1 MNNLL
6 DYALLAFAN
15 SLKFGTKRND
25 YYEMLISLSDLDST
39 VSVSELLSELVPP
52 AEFSKVSF
60 DSYIPDSNFGS
71 QAEAREKASAFTNS
85 IRKKAG
91 SNLGIYLDGGFG
103 VGKTHLLASIY
114 YSSGKKT
121 AFGAFLAYTSIIGYL
136 GFAEA
141 VKQFSKYE
149 LLCIDEF
156 ELDDPGD
163 TMIMSRFLKE
173 LAAKGVRFAATSN
186 TPPAALGEGRFAA
199 DSFQREIQSVADK
212 FQMVRI
218 DGDDYRHRDATFEF
232 KALTSDSEELFG
244 TSDGKAL
251 SVDFEELLTFLG
263 SIHQSRYAKVSEQF
277 SSLLIKNVRQI
288 SDQFE
293 GIRLVSFIDR
303 CYEAGVS
310 LAFTGT
316 SLTDLF
322 RADHVQGAYRK
333 KYLRCL
339 SRLSAMCSRFS
350 ASQS

>member
-1 MNNLL
+1 
-6 DYALLAFAN
+6 
-15 SLKFGTKRND
+15 
-25 YYEMLISLSDLDST
+25 MLIKIDDLDSD

-52 AEFSKVSF
+52 AEFAKVSF
-60 DSYIPDSNFGS
+60 DSYIPDEKFSS
-71 QAEAREKASAFTNS
+71 QSEARNLASSFAKT
-85 IRKKAG
+85 IGKKNAA
-91 SNLGIYLDGGFG
+91 NLGIYLDGGFG

-114 YSSGKKT
+114 FNSGKKS

-136 GFAEA
+136 GFAQA
-141 VKQFSKYE
+141 VAQFSKYD

-218 DGDDYRHRDATFEF
+218 DGDDYRHRDSSFAF
-232 KALTSDSEELFG
+232 KAANANELNDLESQEG
-244 TSDGKAL
+244 RVL
-251 SVDFEELLTFLG
+251 SASFDELVSFLG

-277 SSLLIKNVRQI
+277 NRLIVTDVRLI
-288 SDQFE
+288 NDQFE
-293 GIRLVSFIDR
+293 GIRFVSFIDR

-310 LAFTGT
+310 LSYTGLELG
-316 SLTDLF
+316 SIF
-322 RADHVQGAYRK
+322 RQDHVEGAYRK

-339 SRLSAMCSRFS
+339 SRLAAMCSR
-350 ASQS
+350 

>member
-1 MNNLL
+1 MPS
-6 DYALLAFAN
+6 N
-15 SLKFGTKRND
+15 SLKFRTKRND
-25 YYEMLISLSDLDST
+25 YDEMLISLADLDST

-60 DSYIPDSNFGS
+60 DSYIPDKNFPS
-71 QAEAREKASAFTNS
+71 QSEAREIAATFTKS
-85 IRKKAG
+85 VGKKAG

-121 AFGAFLAYTSIIGYL
+121 AFGSFLAYTSIIGYL

-218 DGDDYRHRDATFEF
+218 DGNDYRHRDATFEF
-232 KALTSDSEELFG
+232 KAMTSEAQELFG
-244 TSDGKAL
+244 AGNGKAL
-251 SVDFEELLTFLG
+251 VVNFEELLTFLG

-277 SSLLIKNVRQI
+277 DSILLKSVRQVN
-288 SDQFE
+288 DQFE

-316 SLTDLF
+316 SIGELF
-322 RADHVQGAYRK
+322 RADHIQGAYRK

-339 SRLSAMCSRFS
+339 SRLSAMSSRFTS
-350 ASQS
+350 SQG

>member
-1 MNNLL
+1 MLL
-6 DYALLAFAN
+6 
-15 SLKFGTKRND
+15 TV
-25 YYEMLISLSDLDST
+25 SDLNT
-39 VSVSELLSELVPP
+39 EVSVSELLAELVPP
-52 AEFSKVSF
+52 AEFAKVSF
-60 DSYIPDSNFGS
+60 DSYIPADNFPS
-71 QAEAREKASAFTNS
+71 QQEARNIAKGFAKSIGKKNSAE
-85 IRKKAG
+85 
-91 SNLGIYLDGGFG
+91 LGIYLDGGFG

-114 YSSGKKT
+114 YESGKNS

-136 GFAEA
+136 GFAQALE
-141 VKQFSKYE
+141 QFSKFK

-232 KALTSDSEELFG
+232 TPIKESDLTEIASKSVKKTLV
-244 TSDGKAL
+244 TSFD
-251 SVDFEELLTFLG
+251 ELLTFLG

-277 SSLLIKNVRQI
+277 KHIIITDTRIIQ
-288 SDQFE
+288 DQFE
-293 GIRLVSFIDR
+293 GIRFVSFIDR
-303 CYEAGVS
+303 CYEAGIS
-310 LAFTGT
+310 LAFTGVD
-316 SLTDLF
+316 LGKLF
-322 RADHVQGAYRK
+322 REDHVSGAYRK

-339 SRLSAMCSRFS
+339 SRLAAMCSR
-350 ASQS
+350 

>member
-1 MNNLL
+1 VVFLCN
-6 DYALLAFAN
+6 AIVPN
-15 SLKFGTKRND
+15 STTKRNG
-25 YYEMLISLSDLDST
+25 SLKLLLSITDLDTT

-52 AEFSKVSF
+52 AEFEKVSF
-60 DSYIPDSNFGS
+60 ESYIPDINFPS
-71 QAEAREKASAFTNS
+71 QFDARDKAAVFANS
-85 IRKKAG
+85 IGKRG
-91 SNLGIYLDGGFG
+91 SADLGIYLDGGFG
-103 VGKTHLLASIY
+103 VGKTHLLASVY
-114 YSSGKKT
+114 YASGKKS

-141 VKQFSKYE
+141 LAQFSKYD

-199 DSFQREIQSVADK
+199 DSFAREIQSVADK

-218 DGDDYRHRDATFEF
+218 DGDDYRHRDSAFEF
-232 KALTSDSEELFG
+232 KPSGPEALECFPQNRRTLG
-244 TSDGKAL
+244 AN
-251 SVDFEELLTFLG
+251 FEELLSFLG
-263 SIHQSRYAKVSEQF
+263 SIHQSRYAKVAEQF
-277 SSLLIKNVRQI
+277 DSLLVTDLRQI
-288 SDQFE
+288 TDQFE

-310 LAFTGT
+310 LAFTGE
-316 SLTDLF
+316 SPAKLF
-322 RADHVQGAYRK
+322 REDHVQGAYRK

-339 SRLSAMCSRFS
+339 SRLGAMCSR
-350 ASQS
+350 AMV

>member
-1 MNNLL
+1 
-6 DYALLAFAN
+6 
-15 SLKFGTKRND
+15 
-25 YYEMLISLSDLDST
+25 MLISLSDIDST

-52 AEFSKVSF
+52 VEFSKVTF
-60 DSYIPDSNFGS
+60 ESYIPDSKFQS
-71 QAEAREKASAFTNS
+71 QADAREQAAAFAKS
-85 IRKKAG
+85 IGKKAG

-136 GFAEA
+136 GFSEA
-141 VKQFSKYE
+141 LKQFGKYE

-218 DGDDYRHRDATFEF
+218 DGNDYRHRDATFEF
-232 KALTSDSEELFG
+232 KELSKDDETVFG
-244 TSDGKAL
+244 SSNEPAL
-251 SVDFEELLTFLG
+251 SVDFEELLAYLG

-277 SSLLIKNVRQI
+277 SSVLIRNVRQI
-288 SDQFE
+288 NDQFE

-303 CYEAGVS
+303 CYEAGVALAYTGSS
-310 LAFTGT
+310 LGE
-316 SLTDLF
+316 LF
-322 RADHVQGAYRK
+322 RSDHVQGAYKK
-333 KYLRCL
+333 KYLRAL
-339 SRLSAMCSRFS
+339 SRLSAMSKRYED
-350 ASQS
+350 AKG

>member
-1 MNNLL
+1 
-6 DYALLAFAN
+6 
-15 SLKFGTKRND
+15 
-25 YYEMLISLSDLDST
+25 MLIQIADLNSEVT
-39 VSVSELLSELVPP
+39 VGELLSELVPP

-60 DSYIPDSNFGS
+60 ESYIPDARFDSQMQARNLAAEFAKTVGKKGS
-71 QAEAREKASAFTNS
+71 A
-85 IRKKAG
+85 
-91 SNLGIYLDGGFG
+91 NLGIYLDGGFG

-114 YSSGKKT
+114 YKSGKKS

-136 GFAEA
+136 GFAQALE
-141 VKQFSKYE
+141 QFSKYD

-218 DGDDYRHRDATFEF
+218 DGEDYRHRDASFEF
-232 KALTSDSEELFG
+232 RP
-244 TSDGKAL
+244 L
-251 SVDFEELLTFLG
+251 SVDQVADLHQKTGRTLGATFDELLTFLG
-263 SIHQSRYAKVSEQF
+263 SIHQSRYSKISEQF
-277 SSLLIKNVRQI
+277 QAVFISDVRLIN
-288 SDQFE
+288 DQFE
-293 GIRLVSFIDR
+293 GIRFVSFIDR

-310 LAFTGT
+310 LSFTGLELG
-316 SLTDLF
+316 SLF
-322 RADHVQGAYRK
+322 REDHLQGAYRK

-339 SRLSAMCSRFS
+339 SRLAAMCSR
-350 ASQS
+350 

>member
-1 MNNLL
+1 
-6 DYALLAFAN
+6 
-15 SLKFGTKRND
+15 
-25 YYEMLISLSDLDST
+25 MLISFSDLDST

-52 AEFSKVSF
+52 AEFANVSF
-60 DSYIPDSNFGS
+60 ASYIPAENFPS
-71 QAEAREKASAFTNS
+71 QAEASSKAAEFAKTIGKKNS
-85 IRKKAG
+85 T
-91 SNLGIYLDGGFG
+91 NLGIYLDGGFG

-114 YSSGKKT
+114 YASGKKS

-141 VKQFSKYE
+141 VAQFSKYD

-218 DGDDYRHRDATFEF
+218 DGDDYRHRDSTFEF
-232 KALTSDSEELFG
+232 KALTEPEVEELISSSKR
-244 TSDGKAL
+244 TLAI
-251 SVDFEELLTFLG
+251 DFEELLAFLG

-277 SSLLIKNVRQI
+277 DMLLIKKVRLI
-288 SDQFE
+288 NDQFE

-310 LAFTGT
+310 LAFTGE
-316 SLTDLF
+316 SLASLF
-322 RADHVQGAYRK
+322 REDHVQGAYRK

-339 SRLSAMCSRFS
+339 SRLAAMCSR
-350 ASQS
+350 

>member
-1 MNNLL
+1 
-6 DYALLAFAN
+6 
-15 SLKFGTKRND
+15 
-25 YYEMLISLSDLDST
+25 MLISLADLDST
-39 VSVSELLSELVPP
+39 VTVSELLSELVPP
-52 AEFSKVSF
+52 VEFSKVSF
-60 DSYIPDSNFGS
+60 DSYIPNESFPS
-71 QAEAREKASAFTNS
+71 QSEARDKAKEFSKS
-85 IRKKAG
+85 IGKKAAAD
-91 SNLGIYLDGGFG
+91 LGIYLDGGFG

-114 YSSGKKT
+114 FASGRKA
-121 AFGAFLAYTSIIGYL
+121 AFGSFLAYTSIVGYL

-141 VKQFSKYE
+141 VKQFVKYE

-199 DSFQREIQSVADK
+199 DSFQREIQSVADR

-232 KALTSDSEELFG
+232 RELPENDVETFG
-244 TSDGKAL
+244 HGADKAL
-251 SVDFEELLTFLG
+251 SVDFEDLLKFLG

-277 SSLLIKNVRQI
+277 TSLLIENVRQI
-288 SDQFE
+288 NDQFE
-293 GIRLVSFIDR
+293 GIRLVTFIDR
-303 CYEAGVS
+303 CYEAGVA
-310 LAFTGT
+310 LAFTGH
-316 SLTDLF
+316 SLAELF

-339 SRLSAMCSRFS
+339 SRLSAMSSRYDLQ
-350 ASQS
+350 QS

>member
-1 MNNLL
+1 
-6 DYALLAFAN
+6 
-15 SLKFGTKRND
+15 
-25 YYEMLISLSDLDST
+25 MLINIADLDSE

-52 AEFSKVSF
+52 AEFAKVSF
-60 DSYIPDSNFGS
+60 DSYIPDSRFAS
-71 QAEAREKASAFTNS
+71 QSEARTLAASFAKS
-85 IRKKAG
+85 IGKKG
-91 SNLGIYLDGGFG
+91 SANLGIYLDGGFG

-114 YSSGKKT
+114 FNSGKKS

-136 GFAEA
+136 GFAQA
-141 VKQFSKYE
+141 VEQFSKYD

-218 DGDDYRHRDATFEF
+218 DGDDYRHRDANFEF
-232 KALTSDSEELFG
+232 TPVDGAQISAIEEDATQKTLAASF
-244 TSDGKAL
+244 D
-251 SVDFEELLTFLG
+251 ELVAFLG

-277 SSLLIKNVRQI
+277 DRVLITDVRLI
-288 SDQFE
+288 NDQFE
-293 GIRLVSFIDR
+293 GIRFVSFIDR

-310 LAFTGT
+310 LAYTGLELG
-316 SLTDLF
+316 SIF
-322 RADHVQGAYRK
+322 RQDHVEGAYRK

-339 SRLSAMCSRFS
+339 SRLAAMCSR
-350 ASQS
+350 

>member
-1 MNNLL
+1 
-6 DYALLAFAN
+6 
-15 SLKFGTKRND
+15 
-25 YYEMLISLSDLDST
+25 MLVKIDDLVSD

-52 AEFSKVSF
+52 AEFAKVSF
-60 DSYIPDSNFGS
+60 DSYIPDARFSS
-71 QAEAREKASAFTNS
+71 QLEARTLAASFAKS
-85 IRKKAG
+85 VCKKSSA
-91 SNLGIYLDGGFG
+91 NLGIYLDGGFG

-114 YSSGKKT
+114 FNSGKKSS
-121 AFGAFLAYTSIIGYL
+121 FGAFLAYTSIIGYL
-136 GFAEA
+136 GFAQA
-141 VKQFSKYE
+141 VEQFSKYE

-218 DGDDYRHRDATFEF
+218 DGDDYRHRDSTF
-232 KALTSDSEELFG
+232 ALKPVDADEISKHQSDSNKRTLSASFDELV
-244 TSDGKAL
+244 A
-251 SVDFEELLTFLG
+251 FLG

-277 SSLLIKNVRQI
+277 DQVLITDVRLI
-288 SDQFE
+288 NDQFE
-293 GIRLVSFIDR
+293 GIRFVSFIDR

-310 LAFTGT
+310 LSYTGM
-316 SLTDLF
+316 DLGSIF
-322 RADHVQGAYRK
+322 REDHLEGAYRK

-339 SRLSAMCSRFS
+339 SRLAAMCSR
-350 ASQS
+350 